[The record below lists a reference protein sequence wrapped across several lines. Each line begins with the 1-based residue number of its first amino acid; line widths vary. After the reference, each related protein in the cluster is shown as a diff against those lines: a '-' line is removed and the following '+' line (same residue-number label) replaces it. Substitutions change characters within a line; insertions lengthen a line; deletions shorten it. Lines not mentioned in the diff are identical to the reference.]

1 MREPVD
7 WPTRDLLAHRAL
19 ATPERTALRDADTG
33 ESWTFREFEND
44 AEGFVPAIERA
55 TPAAEGRVALLL
67 DDPLATARLLFAAMR
82 RAISVVPLNTRLTA
96 DELATRIEKAD
107 PDLLVSAEET
117 EERAVEAA
125 AGEVPVASLSEPVD
139 GSVDYLAGTETAA
152 AVPATLRRDTE
163 ALVLFTSGTTGE
175 PKGVRL
181 TVGNLVA
188 SATASAF
195 RLGVTPDDRWL
206 CCLPTYH
213 MGGLAP
219 IVRSTLYGTTAVV
232 QREFD
237 ATATAAVIGGEG
249 ITGVSLVPT
258 MLKRMLD
265 DGWAPPDHL
274 RFVLLG
280 GAPASPELL
289 DRCADRDVPVCPT
302 YGMTET
308 ASQIAT
314 ARPEQAFEHEGTV
327 GQPLL
332 CTEVTV
338 VDPETNEPLHA
349 GEPGELVVDGPTVT
363 PGYLGEQQ
371 TAAAFT
377 DRGLHTGDVGY
388 RDTDGRLWVQNRLDD
403 RIVSGGENV
412 DPGEVRAALRAHD
425 RIEDAAVVGLDDEEW
440 GERVGALVVPN
451 DDSLTTSA
459 VEAHCRERLA
469 GFKLPRTVAFA
480 DELPRTASG
489 TVDREAVR
497 ERLRAAAE
505 E

>member
-7 WPTRDLLAHRAL
+7 WPTKDLLAHRAL
-19 ATPERTALRDADTG
+19 ATPDRTALRVAETG
-33 ESWTFREFEND
+33 EAWTFREFESD
-44 AEGFVPAIERA
+44 AEAYVPAFERA
-55 TPAAEGRVALLL
+55 TPAADARVALLL

-82 RAISVVPLNTRLTA
+82 RAITVVPLNTRLTA
-96 DELATRIEKAD
+96 DELAVRLDAAD
-107 PDLLVSAEET
+107 PDLLVCERDTEET
-117 EERAVEAA
+117 AVEAA
-125 AGEVPVASLSEPVD
+125 GSTLAVASVDRPVD
-139 GSVDYLAGTETAA
+139 GTVDRVDGDETAA
-152 AVPATLRRDTE
+152 AVPTTIRRDTE

-195 RLGVTPDDRWL
+195 RLGVTPEDRWL

-219 IVRSTLYGTTAVV
+219 IVRSVLYGTTAVL
-232 QREFD
+232 QRGFD
-237 ATATAAVIGGEG
+237 TEATATAIAEAEV
-249 ITGVSLVPT
+249 TGVSLVPT
-258 MLKRMLD
+258 MLQRLLD
-265 DGWAPPDHL
+265 DGWSPPDRL

-280 GAPASPELL
+280 GAPATPDLL
-289 DRCADRDVPVCPT
+289 AECERRGVPVHPT

-314 ARPEQAFEHEGTV
+314 ARPADAFEHEGTV

-338 VDPETNEPLHA
+338 VDPETREPRHA
-349 GEPGELVVDGPTVT
+349 GEPGELVVSGPTVT
-363 PGYLGEQQ
+363 PGYLDDQR

-377 DRGLHTGDVGY
+377 ERGLHTGDVGY
-388 RDTDGRLWVQNRLDD
+388 RDADGRLWVRNRLDD

-425 RIEDAAVVGLDDEEW
+425 RVEDAAVVGLADDEW
-440 GERVGALVVPN
+440 GERVAALVVPV
-451 DDSLTTSA
+451 DDSLTEHMIET
-459 VEAHCRERLA
+459 HCRERLA

-480 DELPRTASG
+480 EELPRTASG
-489 TVDREAVR
+489 TVDRDAVR
-497 ERLRAAAE
+497 ERLAAE
-505 E
+505 RDG